1 MNDNIFDIKIEGLDP
16 VLEKFKQ
23 YPRAMNKKMN
33 EAMRRSLT
41 EVQQATPG
49 YPPQRENQKTPYVRT
64 GTLARSLGTGMSG
77 GVSGKPSIYA
87 ITGSGNNM
95 QGQVGTNLVYAK
107 YVIGDKTQAKAHRN
121 WWWTF
126 DFVARKA
133 KDKIVALW
141 DRLIKEALDI

>member
-1 MNDNIFDIKIEGLDP
+1 MSDNIFDIEIEGLEP
-16 VLEKFKQ
+16 VLHKFENASKTLD
-23 YPRAMNKKMN
+23 REMNK
-33 EAMRRSLT
+33 AMRMSLDV
-41 EVQQATPG
+41 VQQEIPG

-64 GTLARSLGTGMSG
+64 GTLARSLGSGMAG
-77 GVSGKPSIYA
+77 GKVSTPSIYA

-95 QGQVGTNLVYAK
+95 QGQIGTNLVYAK

-141 DRLIKEALDI
+141 DRLIKEALDA